1 MKRMFKTC
9 VFVLLMMVMSL
20 TLTGCKV
27 DLAKIGNFITKVAD
41 VISKVANGIKKFG
54 EGLGKGGKSDSTAIS
69 GTDTGTTT
77 GTGTGTSTGTATGT
91 GTGTGTTTGTGT
103 ATITSTATGTGTGTA
118 TDTAGTGTG
127 TGTSTET
134 ASGSGTEAG
143 KSAEAAKACSINRKI
158 LAAAVQCYNLDHATM
173 MSSLDINTLVS
184 NRYLK
189 AAPQC
194 PEGGTYVAAGDLTA
208 NGRIACSKHGA
219 DESQIGDTSAD
230 KDEESPGE

>member
-9 VFVLLMMVMSL
+9 VFVVLMMVMSL

-27 DLAKIGNFITKVAD
+27 DLAKIGHFVTKVAD

-69 GTDTGTTT
+69 GTTT
-77 GTGTGTSTGTATGT
+77 GTGTETGTSTTIATDTATGP
-91 GTGTGTTTGTGT
+91 
-103 ATITSTATGTGTGTA
+103 AS
-118 TDTAGTGTG
+118 DTAGTGTG

-134 ASGSGTEAG
+134 ASGSGTEEG
-143 KSAEAAKACSINRKI
+143 NSTEAAKACSINRKI

-173 MSSLDINTLVS
+173 MSSLDIDTLVS

-194 PEGGTYVAAGDLTA
+194 PEGGTYVAAGDLSA

-230 KDEESPGE
+230 KDEESPGQ